1 MEQKTKL
8 KIAYSILKEFS
19 DDNKTIDHKTY
30 GIENTEFLSILSLL
44 EREELII
51 GIKVS
56 KYVNGHQIG
65 CWDNAEVTLKGI
77 KYLEENSKLAKG
89 YKTIKEIRD
98 WLPL

>member
-19 DDNKTIDHKTY
+19 DENRTINHEIY
-30 GIENTEFLSILSLL
+30 GIENTEFLGILSFLQK
-44 EREELII
+44 EELIR
-51 GIKVS
+51 GIKVT

-65 CWDNAEVTLKGI
+65 CWDNAEVTMKGI
-77 KYLEENSKLAKG
+77 KYLEENSILAKG